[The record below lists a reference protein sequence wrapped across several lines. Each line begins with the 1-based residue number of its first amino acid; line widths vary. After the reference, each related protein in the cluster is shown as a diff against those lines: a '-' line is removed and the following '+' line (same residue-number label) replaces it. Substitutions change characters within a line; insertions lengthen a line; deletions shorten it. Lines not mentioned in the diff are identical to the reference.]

1 MKWAIP
7 QLSKYR
13 QNGMPIDEIVQLDGL
28 MRRNTD
34 IRRSTPVHVKGF
46 CTFGASQLN
55 CHFHL
60 TGTLI
65 LPCSRT
71 WEDVEFTYDIESDEV
86 FSWSNTLDPDEYDN
100 VHLVEGEV
108 IDVDPVLEELI
119 LLEIP
124 IQVFK
129 EGAEK
134 PAPKNNADWSYL
146 TEDELLSQKEK
157 DAKKTDPR
165 LAALAKYF
173 DQTDE

>member
-28 MRRNTD
+28 MRRNSD
-34 IRRSTPVHVKGF
+34 IRRITPVHVKGF
-46 CTFGASQLN
+46 CTFGASQMN
-55 CHFHL
+55 CHFQL
-60 TGTLI
+60 TGTLT

-71 WEDVEFTYDIESDEV
+71 WEDVEFPFDIESDEV
-86 FSWSNTLDPDEYDN
+86 FSWSDEINADEYDN
-100 VHLVEGEV
+100 VHPVEGEV

-124 IQVFK
+124 MQVFK
-129 EGAEK
+129 EGAEN
-134 PAPKNNADWSYL
+134 PAPKNKADWSYL
-146 TEDELLSQKEK
+146 TEDEFLGQKEK
-157 DAKKTDPR
+157 DAQKTDPR